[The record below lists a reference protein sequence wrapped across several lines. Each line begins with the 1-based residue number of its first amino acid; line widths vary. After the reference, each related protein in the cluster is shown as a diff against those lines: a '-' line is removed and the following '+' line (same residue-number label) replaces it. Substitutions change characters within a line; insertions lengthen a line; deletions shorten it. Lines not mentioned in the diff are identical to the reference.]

1 MPIYEYE
8 CTEHGKFES
17 LEPMREAG
25 TKIGDYTLPCPRC
38 ETYCASIM
46 SASSYRM
53 AELFQ
58 VQDNK
63 GNIVQSKQVVKN
75 NPEWNDHATE
85 QRAEPTGRVPA
96 IFASNGNVYYDRSVG
111 YYNTN

>member
-1 MPIYEYE
+1 MPIYEYD
-8 CTEHGKFES
+8 CTEHGKFDV
-17 LEPMREAG
+17 LEPMRKVG
-25 TKIGDYTLPCPRC
+25 TKVDEYTSPCPKC
-38 ETYCASIM
+38 KTYCASIM

-63 GNIVQSKQVVKN
+63 GNIVQSKQVVKD
-75 NPEWNDHATE
+75 NPEFNDGARE
-85 QRAEPTGRVPA
+85 QKAQPTGRVPA
-96 IFASNGNVYYDRSVG
+96 IVAHNGSVYYDRSVG